1 MKKLFIIFFLI
12 SACGYQPLYLE
23 KNKIQFKK
31 ITLLGDKKINRK
43 IVSSVQIKEDENILT
58 NNEIILESKIDII
71 TTSKDSKGQPTT
83 FKSLLNVNLTI
94 KENDKNIKVKNFNES
109 FDYNNIANKYDLSVY
124 QNDVRDN
131 LINKIV
137 DDLLIF
143 INL

>member
-94 KENDKNIKVKNFNES
+94 KENDKNIKVKNFNQS

>member
-137 DDLLIF
+137 EDIIIF
-143 INL
+143 VNL

>member
-94 KENDKNIKVKNFNES
+94 KENDKNIKVKTFNES
-109 FDYNNIANKYDLSVY
+109 FDYNNIINKYDLSVY
-124 QNDVRDN
+124 QNDVRNN
-131 LINKIV
+131 LIDKIV
-137 DDLLIF
+137 EDITIF